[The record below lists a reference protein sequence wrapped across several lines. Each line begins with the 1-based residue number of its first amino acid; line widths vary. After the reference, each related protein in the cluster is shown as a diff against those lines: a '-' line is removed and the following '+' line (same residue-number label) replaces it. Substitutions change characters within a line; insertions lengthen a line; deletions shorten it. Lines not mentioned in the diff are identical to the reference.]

1 LNEGANLPRPDI
13 IVVGASAGGV
23 EALQILGAGLP
34 ANLPAAVFVVL
45 HVGNGTNGRSELPK
59 ILENAGSLP
68 AKHPV
73 DGESIVAGT
82 IYVAPPDYH
91 LLVSAG
97 NMHLSHGPKE
107 NWTRPAINPLFRSAA
122 DTYGGRVVGVIL
134 TGNLDDGV
142 AGLAEIKRQG
152 GLAIAEDPA
161 TAFFPSMPQAAQRQV
176 ALDYVLPLDKIPP
189 LIAKL
194 VTVEHTAVKNEESI
208 ERVLTKLTCP
218 ECRGPLSEERQG
230 TIVEYRCRVGHAYS
244 PMTMA
249 AEHQSTVERTLWA
262 SVLSLEE
269 AADIAEHL
277 GPKIGAQAVEDA
289 QKQRENAALIR
300 KMLDPTSD
308 SPQTGGKTRTENL
321 S

>member
-1 LNEGANLPRPDI
+1 LPRPDI

-73 DGESIVAGT
+73 DGESIVLGT

-122 DTYGGRVVGVIL
+122 
-134 TGNLDDGV
+134 
-142 AGLAEIKRQG
+142 
-152 GLAIAEDPA
+152 
-161 TAFFPSMPQAAQRQV
+161 
-176 ALDYVLPLDKIPP
+176 
-189 LIAKL
+189 
-194 VTVEHTAVKNEESI
+194 HT
-208 ERVLTKLTCP
+208 
-218 ECRGPLSEERQG
+218 
-230 TIVEYRCRVGHAYS
+230 
-244 PMTMA
+244 
-249 AEHQSTVERTLWA
+249 
-262 SVLSLEE
+262 
-269 AADIAEHL
+269 
-277 GPKIGAQAVEDA
+277 
-289 QKQRENAALIR
+289 
-300 KMLDPTSD
+300 
-308 SPQTGGKTRTENL
+308 
-321 S
+321 